1 MKITIYGAGA
11 IGGHLGAL
19 LSRDGVNVSL
29 IARGAHLEAIRREGL
44 TLERGEQAPFTV
56 YPHATDDPS
65 TLGPQDYVIVSLKSH
80 QAPGVVDAMQPLFG
94 PNTTVATAM
103 NGVPWWYFYKLAGPY
118 ENTRVNSVDPE
129 GKQWDGIGPER
140 VIGCITYV
148 AAEVVAPG
156 VVKSG
161 ASGRYFI
168 GEPDG
173 TESERCL
180 RLAEVI
186 AKTGIVARVRAD
198 LRQDLWLKIM
208 GNSAFNPTSALT
220 LGTVGDMINDPEME
234 ALLRRMMEEVTAVGR
249 ALGSEPSDTVDFRIE
264 NARQHAMPHKSSMLQ
279 DLERGRMM
287 EINPIIGA
295 ATEMGALAGVPTP
308 TLDTVLALVK
318 MRARMGGMLPE

>member
-1 MKITIYGAGA
+1 
-11 IGGHLGAL
+11 
-19 LSRDGVNVSL
+19 
-29 IARGAHLEAIRREGL
+29 
-44 TLERGEQAPFTV
+44 
-56 YPHATDDPS
+56 
-65 TLGPQDYVIVSLKSH
+65 
-80 QAPGVVDAMQPLFG
+80 
-94 PNTTVATAM
+94 
-103 NGVPWWYFYKLAGPY
+103 
-118 ENTRVNSVDPE
+118 
-129 GKQWDGIGPER
+129 
-140 VIGCITYV
+140 
-148 AAEVVAPG
+148 
-156 VVKSG
+156 VKSG

-249 ALGSEPSDTVDFRIE
+249 ALDSEPSDTVDFRIE